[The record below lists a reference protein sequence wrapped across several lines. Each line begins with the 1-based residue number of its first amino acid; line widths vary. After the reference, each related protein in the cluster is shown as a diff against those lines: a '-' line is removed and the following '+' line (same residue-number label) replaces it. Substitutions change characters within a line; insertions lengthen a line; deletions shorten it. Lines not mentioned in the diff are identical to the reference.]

1 MHNQIHSQFFLLLL
15 FYFFI
20 FFLYMFTIITVIYLQ
35 KITQNG
41 TSQYYL
47 LHKTNLNEKSV
58 LFVIVLLFWSY
69 MEEVLP

>member
-1 MHNQIHSQFFLLLL
+1 MPQLILI
-15 FYFFI
+15 Y
-20 FFLYMFTIITVIYLQ
+20 YMPSMLNYLDCLVIYSE
-35 KITQNG
+35 KTEHHN
-41 TSQYYL
+41 TTYL